1 MKKAGL
7 RLLIP
12 AGFTP
17 ENERPGNHQIS
28 VEDKSMNFDPRI
40 VAQAND
46 FVNALKQGKRARV
59 PALKLAHWQQ
69 FMTQVYAGLGLA

>member
-1 MKKAGL
+1 M
-7 RLLIP
+7 I
-12 AGFTP
+12 
-17 ENERPGNHQIS
+17 
-28 VEDKSMNFDPRI
+28 FDPQI

-59 PALKLAHWQQ
+59 PALRLAHWQQ

>member
-12 AGFTP
+12 AGLTP
-17 ENERPGNHQIS
+17 RNVRPGNHQIS
-28 VEDKSMNFDPRI
+28 VEDKSMNFDPQI
-40 VAQAND
+40 VAQAKA
-46 FVNALKQGKRARV
+46 FVNDLRTKGSARV
-59 PALKLAHWQQ
+59 PALKLEHWQQ